1 MNDLFQPPSGAVFLL
16 EASVTDLNSLT
27 ARQTRRG
34 FLGTILAGSAIGMLG
49 ACTVTKSGNVTIITV
64 NVAKV
69 KAYGQAGINA
79 VSTVLS
85 IAAVASAIGAPAV
98 AVIETAS
105 VALSAALS
113 AFSTAAGS
121 SVTVNYDDTT
131 MKSAINS
138 VLADLQTVA
147 ADLSSAIT
155 GASSTVSSS
164 VLSDANTALSALK
177 TIVSVFEGILGVVSM
192 SEPAMT
198 EAQALRILKV
208 AA

>member
-1 MNDLFQPPSGAVFLL
+1 MTCSNRPPGRFFLL

-49 ACTVTKSGNVTIITV
+49 ACTVTKSGNVTTITV

-121 SVTVNYDDTT
+121 SVTVDYDDTT

-138 VLADLQTVA
+138 VLTDLQTVA

-177 TIVSVFEGILGVVSM
+177 TIVSVFEGILGVVSL